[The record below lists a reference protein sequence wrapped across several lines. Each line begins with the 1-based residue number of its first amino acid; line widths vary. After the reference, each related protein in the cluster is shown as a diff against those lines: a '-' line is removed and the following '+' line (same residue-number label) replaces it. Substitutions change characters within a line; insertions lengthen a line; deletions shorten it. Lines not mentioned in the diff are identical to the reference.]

1 MPGAPASQG
10 RAAARPHGS
19 ASKLVARPAGR
30 PYMVSMN
37 KIWAIFRKDLLIEL
51 RTKDTLN
58 SMLFF
63 GIVVLVIFNFAMEA
77 LRDSIRP
84 AVPGILWVAFVF
96 SGTLGLNRMFAAE
109 KENGC
114 LQGLLMIPVDRGII
128 YFGKMLAATVFMLIS
143 EFVIFIFSLVFF
155 NLTVWR
161 EIPYLVLV
169 FLIGTLG
176 FTAVGTLLS
185 AIAVNT
191 KLREVFL
198 PLILF
203 PVVLPIIVNAV
214 EATNIILNTQDY
226 RALRLPFS
234 VMGVFTIVFGTI
246 SYLLFEHVL
255 ED

>member
-1 MPGAPASQG
+1 MT
-10 RAAARPHGS
+10 
-19 ASKLVARPAGR
+19 
-30 PYMVSMN
+30 
-37 KIWAIFRKDLLIEL
+37 KIWAVFRKDLLIEL

-63 GIVVLVIFNFAMEA
+63 GIVVLVVFSFAMES
-77 LRDSIRP
+77 LRDLIRP
-84 AVPGILWVAFVF
+84 AVPGILWVSFAFA
-96 SGTLGLNRMFAAE
+96 GTLGLNRMFASE

-114 LQGLLMIPVDRGII
+114 LQGLLMVPVDRGII
-128 YFGKMLAATVFMLIS
+128 YVGKMFAASVFMLVS
-143 EFVIFIFSLVFF
+143 EVVIFVFCLVFF

-191 KLREVFL
+191 KLREVLL

-203 PVVLPIIVNAV
+203 PVVLPILVNAV
-214 EATNIILNTQDY
+214 EATNIILNTLDY
-226 RALRLPFS
+226 RALKLPLTIMS
-234 VMGVFTIVFGTI
+234 AFTIVFVTI

>member
-1 MPGAPASQG
+1 
-10 RAAARPHGS
+10 
-19 ASKLVARPAGR
+19 
-30 PYMVSMN
+30 
-37 KIWAIFRKDLLIEL
+37 LLIEL

-63 GIVVLVIFNFAMEA
+63 GVVVLVIFNFSLES
-77 LRDSIRP
+77 LRESIRP
-84 AVPGILWVAFVF
+84 AVPGILWVAFAF

-114 LQGLLMIPVDRGII
+114 LQGLLMVPVDRGTI
-128 YFGKMLAATVFMLIS
+128 YFGKMLAATVFMFIS
-143 EFVIFIFSLVFF
+143 EIVIFVFTLVFF
-155 NLTVWR
+155 NLTVWG
-161 EIPYLVLV
+161 EIPYLALV

-191 KLREVFL
+191 KLREVLL

-203 PVVLPIIVNAV
+203 PVILPILVNAV
-214 EATNIILNTQDY
+214 EATNIILNTTEY
-226 RALRLPFS
+226 RSLRLPVS
-234 VMGVFTIVFGTI
+234 IMSVFTIVFGTI
-246 SYLLFEHVL
+246 SFLLFEYVL

>member
-1 MPGAPASQG
+1 MA
-10 RAAARPHGS
+10 
-19 ASKLVARPAGR
+19 
-30 PYMVSMN
+30 
-37 KIWAIFRKDLLIEL
+37 KIWAVFRKDLLIEL

-63 GIVVLVIFNFAMEA
+63 GVVVLVIFNFSLES
-77 LRDSIRP
+77 LRESIRP
-84 AVPGILWVAFVF
+84 AVPGILWVAFAF

-114 LQGLLMIPVDRGII
+114 LQGLLMVPVDRGTI
-128 YFGKMLAATVFMLIS
+128 YFGKMLAATVFMFIS
-143 EFVIFIFSLVFF
+143 EIVIFVFTLVFF
-155 NLTVWR
+155 NLTVWG

-191 KLREVFL
+191 KLREVLL

-203 PVVLPIIVNAV
+203 PVILPILVNAV
-214 EATNIILNTQDY
+214 EATNIILNTTEY
-226 RALRLPFS
+226 RSLRLPVS
-234 VMGVFTIVFGTI
+234 IMSVFTIVFGTI
-246 SYLLFEHVL
+246 SFLLFEYVL

>member
-1 MPGAPASQG
+1 M
-10 RAAARPHGS
+10 H
-19 ASKLVARPAGR
+19 
-30 PYMVSMN
+30 
-37 KIWAIFRKDLLIEL
+37 KIWAIFRKDLLVEL

-63 GIVVLVIFNFAMEA
+63 GIVVLIVFNFALES
-77 LRDSIRP
+77 LRDSIRS
-84 AVPGILWVAFVF
+84 AVPGILWAAFIF

-114 LQGLLMIPVDRGII
+114 LQGLLMIPLDRGII

-143 EFVIFIFSLVFF
+143 EFVIFVFSLVFF

-203 PVVLPIIVNAV
+203 PVVLPVIVNAV

-226 RALRLPFS
+226 RALRLPLS
-234 VMGVFTIVFGTI
+234 IMAVFTIVFGTI